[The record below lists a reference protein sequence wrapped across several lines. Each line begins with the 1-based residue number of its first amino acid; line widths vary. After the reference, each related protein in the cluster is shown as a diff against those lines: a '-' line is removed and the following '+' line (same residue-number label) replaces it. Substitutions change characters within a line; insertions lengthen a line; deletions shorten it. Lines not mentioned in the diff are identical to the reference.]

1 MEPFFTRPLVGSV
14 PISSPFDSLLLIDL
28 KIEYSPRGGDEESRD
43 YDDGYGN
50 NVVESNTHRSIRAC
64 SSFIFSTE
72 ISCDLRP
79 FRHNRRPPQEAKL
92 GKNDG
97 REGGEGGPIL
107 IDPWELKTDN

>member
-50 NVVESNTHRSIRAC
+50 NVVESNTHRSFLYELVRVSYSRPKFPAICVRFVTIA
-64 SSFIFSTE
+64 
-72 ISCDLRP
+72 DLRKKQSSE
-79 FRHNRRPPQEAKL
+79 RMMVGRGAKEV
-92 GKNDG
+92 
-97 REGGEGGPIL
+97 RF
-107 IDPWELKTDN
+107 

>member
-50 NVVESNTHRSIRAC
+50 NVVESNTHRSFLYELVRVSYSRPKFPAIYVRFVTIADLDLC
-64 SSFIFSTE
+64 KKQSSK
-72 ISCDLRP
+72 RMMVG
-79 FRHNRRPPQEAKL
+79 RGAKEV
-92 GKNDG
+92 
-97 REGGEGGPIL
+97 RF
-107 IDPWELKTDN
+107 